1 MGNKI
6 TKIERDRENLKDK
19 YGRVKFDFNIYIKN
33 KDDNYKIKITY
44 MYKDELYAKYFK
56 NVNLIKEVE
65 KDLKDLAR
73 NNNNYFL
80 AFNYEDEEK
89 ELLNATKVLSTRM
102 NILNGINDRAI
113 VKKDKYKLEI
123 EMETKRAFS
132 HLETKV
138 IIYKFTKN
146 GWDLFLEDINY
157 LYEGKNLE
165 TTENN
170 VDTFGLN
177 HYDEGNYLQKEA
189 KKLSMRV
196 LKKHTN
202 TCKVFSF

>member
-6 TKIERDRENLKDK
+6 TKIERDRKNLKDK
-19 YGRVKFDFNIYIKN
+19 FGRVKFDFNIYIKN

-44 MYKDELYAKYFK
+44 MYKDELYEKYFK

-73 NNNNYFL
+73 NNDNYFL
-80 AFNYEDEEK
+80 AFDYEDEEK
-89 ELLNATKVLSTRM
+89 ELLNATKDLSTRT
-102 NILNGINDRAI
+102 NILNGINDRAT

-123 EMETKRAFS
+123 EIETKRAFS

-157 LYEGKNLE
+157 TYEGKDLE

-177 HYDEGNYLQKEA
+177 HYDEANYLQKEA
-189 KKLSMRV
+189 KKLSLRV

>member
-6 TKIERDRENLKDK
+6 TKIKRDRENLKDK
-19 YGRVKFDFNIYIKN
+19 YGRVKFNFDIYIKN
-33 KDDNYKIKITY
+33 KDDNYQIKISY
-44 MYKDELYAKYFK
+44 IYKDELYAKYFK
-56 NVNLIKEVE
+56 NLNLTKVVE
-65 KDLKDLAR
+65 KDLKDLER
-73 NNNNYFL
+73 NKNNYFL
-80 AFNYEDEEK
+80 GFEYEDEEK
-89 ELLNATKVLSTRM
+89 ESLNKTKDLDTRIA
-102 NILNGINDRAI
+102 ILNGINERAT
-113 VKKDKYKLEI
+113 VNKDKYKLEI
-123 EMETKRAFS
+123 ENGIKRAFS

-157 LYEGKNLE
+157 VYEGKNLE

-170 VDTFGLN
+170 VETFGLN
-177 HYDEGNYLQKEA
+177 HYDEANYLQEEA
-189 KKLSMRV
+189 KKLSLRV

>member
-6 TKIERDRENLKDK
+6 TKIKRDRENLKDK
-19 YGRVKFDFNIYIKN
+19 YGRVKFNFDIYIKN
-33 KDDNYKIKITY
+33 KDDNYKIKISY
-44 MYKDELYAKYFK
+44 IYKDELYAKYFK
-56 NVNLIKEVE
+56 NLNLTKEVE
-65 KDLKDLAR
+65 KDLKDLER

-80 AFNYEDEEK
+80 GLDYEDEEK
-89 ELLNATKVLSTRM
+89 ESLNKTKDLDTKIA
-102 NILNGINDRAI
+102 ILNGINERAT
-113 VKKDKYKLEI
+113 VNKDKYKLEI
-123 EMETKRAFS
+123 ENGIKRAFS

-157 LYEGKNLE
+157 VYQGKNLE

-170 VDTFGLN
+170 VETFGLN
-177 HYDEGNYLQKEA
+177 HYDEANYIQKEA
-189 KKLSMRV
+189 KKLSLRV

>member
-6 TKIERDRENLKDK
+6 TKIKRDRENLKDK
-19 YGRVKFDFNIYIKN
+19 YGRVKFNFDIYIKN
-33 KDDNYKIKITY
+33 KDDNYKIKISY
-44 MYKDELYAKYFK
+44 IYKDELYAKYFK
-56 NVNLIKEVE
+56 NLNLTKEVE
-65 KDLKDLAR
+65 KDLKDLER

-80 AFNYEDEEK
+80 GLDYEDEEK
-89 ELLNATKVLSTRM
+89 ESLNKTKDLDTRIA
-102 NILNGINDRAI
+102 ILNGINERAT
-113 VKKDKYKLEI
+113 VNKDKYKLEI
-123 EMETKRAFS
+123 ENGIKRAFS

-157 LYEGKNLE
+157 VYQGKNLE

-170 VDTFGLN
+170 VETFGLN
-177 HYDEGNYLQKEA
+177 HYDEANYIQKEA
-189 KKLSMRV
+189 KKLSLRV